1 LVSLRRVGSRVF
13 SVDGGY
19 YDVGGCLQRFLE
31 VTPQCRG
38 EEMFFNPIV
47 VISKLSACV
56 EGIFVAEEEVG
67 EFIEDEVG
75 VMGAGLWGWVST
87 HQDFVEPSAG

>member
-1 LVSLRRVGSRVF
+1 MGVITMLVAVYSDFWKLSLNAVGRK
-13 SVDGGY
+13 
-19 YDVGGCLQRFLE
+19 CFLI
-31 VTPQCRG
+31 PLWLLL
-38 EEMFFNPIV
+38 
-47 VISKLSACV
+47 ISKLSACV

>member
-1 LVSLRRVGSRVF
+1 
-13 SVDGGY
+13 
-19 YDVGGCLQRFLE
+19 
-31 VTPQCRG
+31 
-38 EEMFFNPIV
+38 MFFNPIV

-75 VMGAGLWGWVST
+75 VMGAGLWGWVFFFSGWSIVGG
-87 HQDFVEPSAG
+87 DVGPGPRFSLRLF